1 MERDT
6 SIANATAAI
15 YVFSSRPAAESNVGE
30 GVVVDPEAGE
40 TVEEDAAAEVEADK
54 PYMISYVC
62 T

>member
-15 YVFSSRPAAESNVGE
+15 YVFSSRPAADSNEGE

-40 TVEEDAAAEVEADK
+40 PVEDDAATPLEVDK
-54 PYMISYVC
+54 PYMILYVC